1 MHGRF
6 QFFEIFAANDGFYLK
21 VAKPL
26 LSIGTVGS
34 MATAR
39 KINSI
44 LYNILTNVRNR
55 PKDAKAVVLFRAL
68 ENLWH
73 TMKAKKI
80 LGKKI
85 TVSF

>member
-6 QFFEIFAANDGFYLK
+6 QLFETFAANDEFYLK

-34 MATAR
+34 MAAAR
-39 KINSI
+39 KIKTI
-44 LYNILTNVRNR
+44 QYNILTNVRNR
-55 PKDAKAVVLFRAL
+55 LKDAKGVVLFRAL
-68 ENLWH
+68 ENLRH
-73 TMKAKKI
+73 IMKAKKI